1 MVRILDRM
9 VAKAFLKLF
18 VRSALG
24 LPLLF
29 ILGHITEN
37 IDDFLDRGLTTGEIA
52 LGYVFLMPQYV
63 LWSFPV
69 AGLVAAV
76 FTVNSMTSHSEL
88 VAAKSGGIS
97 FHRVIAPL
105 VLMGALL
112 TGAGLWMGTVVPT
125 TTRRSAELFRER
137 ESRKEW
143 RQQFVY
149 QTEQG
154 QTLTIQRLFAESASI
169 EEVLIEV
176 PNPDGTLRHVWA
188 DKGFFTEANGW
199 TFHDGY
205 HRTLTESGESSTYR
219 FDRYQPRDLTTPPED
234 LLEEPREEEEM
245 TYDELT
251 RQAEAVFR
259 SGGNPRGLLVKR
271 DQQIAIP
278 VATLIIILFGAPLAT
293 TVKRGGAAVGVGAS
307 LGSTI
312 LYMVLLRVFAAI
324 GTAGAL
330 PPIWAAWIPNII
342 FLGAAVFLL
351 ARVRT

>member
-1 MVRILDRM
+1 
-9 VAKAFLKLF
+9 
-18 VRSALG
+18 
-24 LPLLF
+24 
-29 ILGHITEN
+29 
-37 IDDFLDRGLTTGEIA
+37 
-52 LGYVFLMPQYV
+52 
-63 LWSFPV
+63 
-69 AGLVAAV
+69 
-76 FTVNSMTSHSEL
+76 
-88 VAAKSGGIS
+88 
-97 FHRVIAPL
+97 
-105 VLMGALL
+105 
-112 TGAGLWMGTVVPT
+112 
-125 TTRRSAELFRER
+125 
-137 ESRKEW
+137 
-143 RQQFVY
+143 
-149 QTEQG
+149 
-154 QTLTIQRLFAESASI
+154 
-169 EEVLIEV
+169 
-176 PNPDGTLRHVWA
+176 
-188 DKGFFTEANGW
+188 
-199 TFHDGY
+199 
-205 HRTLTESGESSTYR
+205 
-219 FDRYQPRDLTTPPED
+219 
-234 LLEEPREEEEM
+234 M